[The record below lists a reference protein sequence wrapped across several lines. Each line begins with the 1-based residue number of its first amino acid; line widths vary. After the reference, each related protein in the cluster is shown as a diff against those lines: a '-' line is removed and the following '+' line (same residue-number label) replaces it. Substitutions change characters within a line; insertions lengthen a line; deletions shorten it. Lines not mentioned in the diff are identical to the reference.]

1 MKHLIEAAIFLVL
14 FGLFGYICYRR
25 GYSNAQR
32 DEFADADADLRGD
45 GPVRDQWHS
54 TSYFRGYHQG
64 IVFGSTEAGVKAINE
79 CGQRLAWLGVTAG
92 NDRAAKAMGKLL
104 VEGYVLPSQ
113 LRAATEGKVA
123 GTSPD

>member
-1 MKHLIEAAIFLVL
+1 MKRLIGAALFLAL

-25 GYSNAQR
+25 GYSKAQR

-45 GPVRDQWHS
+45 GPTRDQWHS

-64 IVFGSTEAGVKAINE
+64 IVFGSTEAEVKAANE

-92 NDRAAKAMGKLL
+92 NDRAIKAMGKLL
-104 VEGYVLPSQ
+104 VEGYVSPSQ
-113 LRAATEGKVA
+113 LQAATAGK
-123 GTSPD
+123 D